1 MPIVCIYMEFR
12 CRLQPHQLRQAR
24 LRAAARA
31 QLMRWLK
38 PKTKRSHREA
48 PEVVKTQ
55 WNTGNKND
63 IADMLAKC
71 NFDKDL
77 SQTWWTSW
85 LLTLCMYN
93 SIRPSCSVKFQV
105 YFLCLNA
112 CGQDKFVNELT
123 VVVSRKQKVK
133 MLINEGWHTEEEMRT
148 ELHWNKLL
156 AFINTELEHMTYI
169 YILMSIS
176 LAQHSHV
183 QTEQS
188 HSKGPY
194 RWCQVSLPVLGTLAL
209 QALCLFTS
217 VQDDMMFD
225 SEVVV
230 GFRGCSQWTPICCSI
245 YINIYICK

>member
-77 SQTWWTSW
+77 SQTWWNSW

-169 YILMSIS
+169 YIYSCQFRWHNTPTSKLSNPTPRARIDGAKSRCQS
-176 LAQHSHV
+176 LGPSHYRPCV
-183 QTEQS
+183 FSPQFRMIWCLTLKLLWDSGAAVNE
-188 HSKGPY
+188 HPY
-194 RWCQVSLPVLGTLAL
+194 AVR
-209 QALCLFTS
+209 
-217 VQDDMMFD
+217 
-225 SEVVV
+225 
-230 GFRGCSQWTPICCSI
+230 
-245 YINIYICK
+245 YI